1 VYEEIEIA
9 KEIVTSTARIRLLK
23 GNWIHNTYFPNA
35 EIDAEK
41 HLENHKALI
50 ELAGDKK
57 FPVLVDGPEI
67 VFFTADAKKTAKEL
81 EPVTP
86 TLKRAFVTNSLG
98 HRMLINFYLK
108 VYKPNIPN
116 KVFSN
121 YAEALV
127 WMKQQ
132 KE

>member
-1 VYEEIEIA
+1 MLYEEEEIA
-9 KEIVTSTARIRLLK
+9 KEINTSTARIRLMK
-23 GNWIHNTYFPNA
+23 GNWIHNTYFPNV

-50 ELAGDKK
+50 ELAGNKK

-67 VFFTADAKKTAKEL
+67 VFFTSDAKKTAKEL
-81 EPVTP
+81 EPITP

-108 VYKPNIPN
+108 VYKPTIPN

-121 YAEALV
+121 YTDALN
-127 WMKQQ
+127 WLNQN
-132 KE
+132 